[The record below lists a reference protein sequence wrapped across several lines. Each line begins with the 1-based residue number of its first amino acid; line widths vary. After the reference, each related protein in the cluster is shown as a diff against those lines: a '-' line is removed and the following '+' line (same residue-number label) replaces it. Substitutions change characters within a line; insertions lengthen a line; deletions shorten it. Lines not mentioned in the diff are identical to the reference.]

1 MTYYEK
7 KRRKTSLTRSDV
19 ANYLNIDYKRYELIE
34 RGRVKMPKNLINKFN
49 ELMNKQK
56 GEIKIDQLTREDKVN
71 KWWDEI
77 SVCYGQG
84 EYGLNKYMEEFN
96 ILNLTE
102 LGRLMGYKSACAI
115 QQRLKG
121 YGNRK
126 TTYDF
131 KNKLYSFFENELN
144 IQPKHDSVRISNK
157 AKTPIYISDCEKWLS
172 HFDIK
177 SYIKENDISQLELSR
192 ETGISQGTISTLIRF
207 ANVSSL
213 YDKTIRKIQ
222 EYYERTPKAHE
233 YFYPDR
239 VVNTLGKIIP
249 NDTTDI
255 TDDTTE
261 PIESTDVEELKVQ
274 YIDQVEEST
283 PKEVETIEE
292 KPSLF
297 DKLIDKYQTKLDDM
311 NNSIE
316 DCTKQITELQNKL
329 STLTKERIV
338 YVDFINDLKSEEE

>member
-56 GEIKIDQLTREDKVN
+56 GEIKIDQLTREEKVN

-77 SVCYGQG
+77 RVCYGQG

-126 TTYDF
+126 TSYDF

-144 IQPKHDSVRISNK
+144 IQPKRANVKISNK
-157 AKTPIYISDCEKWLS
+157 AKTRIYISDCEKWLS

-177 SYIKENDISQLELSR
+177 SYLKENDISQLELSR
-192 ETGISQGTISTLIRF
+192 ETGVSQGTISTLIRF
-207 ANVSSL
+207 ANVNSL
-213 YDKTIRKIQ
+213 YDKTIRKIK
-222 EYYERTPKAHE
+222 EWYECTPKAHE

-239 VVNTLGKIIP
+239 VVNTLGKITST
-249 NDTTDI
+249 DTTDVA
-255 TDDTTE
+255 DVV
-261 PIESTDVEELKVQ
+261 ESTDVEELKVQ
-274 YIDQVEEST
+274 YVDQVEEST
-283 PKEVETIEE
+283 PKEIETLEE
-292 KPSLF
+292 KPLLF
-297 DKLIDKYQTKLDDM
+297 DKLIDKYQTKIDNINISIDD
-311 NNSIE
+311 
-316 DCTKQITELQNKL
+316 CAKQLTELHNKISL
-329 STLTKERIV
+329 LTKEQSM
-338 YVDFINDLKSEEE
+338 YMDFINDLKNEEE